1 MDSNKWINRAGGLM
15 VDPQTIESIVVGL
28 DDRERS
34 NWKYVSRTT
43 RFGEKPSNS
52 NALEGSTK
60 RYFFLSPSLNQESMF
75 SFRGERFEYFKS
87 FEFSNL
93 SLETSIKRFR
103 GDLWILVAKTYLEC
117 KIHLGVKLCWNLF
130 SRMETFCR
138 PEITLFKRFNA
149 TFATFS
155 CQSTAVLIKKI

>member
-1 MDSNKWINRAGGLM
+1 MDKSRGWADDGSSNGRIHRGWFGWSRKVQPKIL
-15 VDPQTIESIVVGL
+15 
-28 DDRERS
+28 
-34 NWKYVSRTT
+34 VSRTT

-149 TFATFS
+149 TFAAFS